1 MNVSCKRAVDHN
13 PIKQNGVELIT
24 VDLITVGQN
33 LVDFFPVELN
43 TECQFSIRSKYCRHR
58 SRRTNSYLCRTKSKR
73 SCRPKSVEHLM
84 RPHLLPTRMG
94 NIPNLSQHTIV
105 ANLTLPPVDRS
116 LGQIRKARK
125 GGRGGEACGVMRQDA
140 TPRNSRSTAHF

>member
-13 PIKQNGVELIT
+13 PIEQNGVELIT

-43 TECQFSIRSKYCRHR
+43 TECQFRIRSKYCRHR
-58 SRRTNSYLCRTKSKR
+58 SCRTNSYLCRTNSKR

-84 RPHLLPTRMG
+84 RPRWRLFFGLTALPVLY
-94 NIPNLSQHTIV
+94 LSTW
-105 ANLTLPPVDRS
+105 D
-116 LGQIRKARK
+116 
-125 GGRGGEACGVMRQDA
+125 
-140 TPRNSRSTAHF
+140 

>member
-13 PIKQNGVELIT
+13 PIEQNGVELIT

-43 TECQFSIRSKYCRHR
+43 TECQFRIRSKYCRHR
-58 SRRTNSYLCRTKSKR
+58 SCRTNSYLCRTNSKR

-84 RPHLLPTRMG
+84 RPRVLLMG
-94 NIPNLSQHTIV
+94 
-105 ANLTLPPVDRS
+105 
-116 LGQIRKARK
+116 K
-125 GGRGGEACGVMRQDA
+125 GERI
-140 TPRNSRSTAHF
+140 